1 MMRKN
6 KQLTGAFYLKLPTFR
21 DNDEW
26 LEMGEMSFGNFYS
39 YGGTQSLNN
48 FLRMAEK
55 KPDAMNKI
63 QIKDDKNNSYTAE
76 EFVLLLPSTDIS
88 TAIEM
93 AEKLRQLTEQYNFSD
108 VKNITAS
115 FGVTQFMKT
124 DNETRFISRADEA
137 LYKAKE
143 NGRNNVETLPPL
155 QLPLHFVQTDQTIEK
170 ISS

>member
-39 YGGTQSLNN
+39 YGGLKSLNN

-55 KPDAMNKI
+55 KPEAMDKI

-76 EFVLLLPSTDIS
+76 EFILLL
-88 TAIEM
+88 
-93 AEKLRQLTEQYNFSD
+93 AEVN
-108 VKNITAS
+108 VI
-115 FGVTQFMKT
+115 
-124 DNETRFISRADEA
+124 DN
-137 LYKAKE
+137 
-143 NGRNNVETLPPL
+143 G
-155 QLPLHFVQTDQTIEK
+155 
-170 ISS
+170 

>member
-39 YGGTQSLNN
+39 YGGLQSLNN

-76 EFVLLLPSTDIS
+76 EFVLLL
-88 TAIEM
+88 
-93 AEKLRQLTEQYNFSD
+93 TE
-108 VKNITAS
+108 VEVI
-115 FGVTQFMKT
+115 
-124 DNETRFISRADEA
+124 DN
-137 LYKAKE
+137 
-143 NGRNNVETLPPL
+143 G
-155 QLPLHFVQTDQTIEK
+155 
-170 ISS
+170 